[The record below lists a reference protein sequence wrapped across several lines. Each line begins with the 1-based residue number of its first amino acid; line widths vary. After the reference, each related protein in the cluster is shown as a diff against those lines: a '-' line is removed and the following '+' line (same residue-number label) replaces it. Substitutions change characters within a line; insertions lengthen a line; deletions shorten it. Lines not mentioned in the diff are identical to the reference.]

1 MTAPLA
7 PNDVRR
13 AALSAG
19 LLTSDRDGEV
29 VAAARALVGLLAKG
43 GLDPRSV
50 VAAGLTHQVPSS
62 FAVGPAPAPPYRGAW
77 QTRARMA
84 RLSPHLNDWE
94 RGFLGD
100 ILAQGS
106 LSHRQ
111 ESKLRA
117 ILNKSEGTRS

>member
-1 MTAPLA
+1 MTPLL
-7 PNDVRR
+7 PNDAHR

-50 VAAGLTHQVPSS
+50 VAAGLARLVPSS
-62 FAVGPAPAPPYRGAW
+62 LAAGPAPAPAYEGGW

-94 RGFLGD
+94 HGFLRD

-106 LSHRQ
+106 LSPRQ
-111 ESKLRA
+111 QRKLKA
-117 ILNKSEGTRS
+117 ILAKSEGTPS